1 MHYYTYLFIE
11 MNITVVCSMIY
22 PSSGNT
28 PCHDKVEYFLSQ
40 FFLSDLCRILIELK
54 TIQPFFEG
62 LPPTPTKEQS
72 KVNEGLSFG
81 QFVKVRVSRINCN

>member
-1 MHYYTYLFIE
+1 
-11 MNITVVCSMIY
+11 MIY

-28 PCHDKVEYFLSQ
+28 PCQDKIEYFLS
-40 FFLSDLCRILIELK
+40 LSSLSSLFPLWLMPNLNWIKDNTAL
-54 TIQPFFEG
+54 FEG

-81 QFVKVRVSRINCN
+81 